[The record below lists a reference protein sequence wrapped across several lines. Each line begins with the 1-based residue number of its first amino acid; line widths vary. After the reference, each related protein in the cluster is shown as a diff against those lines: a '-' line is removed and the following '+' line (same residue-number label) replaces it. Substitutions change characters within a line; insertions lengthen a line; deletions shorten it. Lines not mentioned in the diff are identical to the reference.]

1 MLRSSQHAILRQA
14 QRNLSS
20 SDITFILENGRR
32 IRSGGVLHVFLGRKD
47 IPYNESR
54 NLERLEGTVLVM
66 DDSYT
71 DPVLITVYRN
81 RRALKSIRSKQ
92 KYLRASKSI
101 YRLAKNRDLSESAS
115 SKRSM

>member
-47 IPYNESR
+47 IPFDESR
-54 NLERLEGTVLVM
+54 KVERLEGTVLVM
-66 DDSYT
+66 DDT
-71 DPVLITVYRN
+71 HPEPVLITVYRN

-92 KYLRASKSI
+92 KYLRP
-101 YRLAKNRDLSESAS
+101 NESAMPYS
-115 SKRSM
+115 IEF